1 MRPVVALLTDFGIED
16 HYVGAVRGAILTVC
30 PEANLVDVVHGL
42 PALDVMAGAFALA
55 AAYRFFPAGTV
66 FLAVVD
72 PGVGSARRA
81 LAVEAAGYRFVGP
94 DNGLLSFVLRDAR
107 PARVH
112 EITNAGLFRF
122 EVAPTFHARD
132 VFGPV
137 AGHLARGLAL
147 EDVGPALSDPILLP
161 DEPVRRLGPEEWQTT
176 VLHVDRFG
184 NLVTH
189 LHRDELRG
197 ILGELDE
204 DLTGMAAVV
213 EGIVVPLARTYAD
226 VPEGEPCALVGGS
239 GRLEVAVNRGNA
251 SRLLGATQGAPIRV
265 RRALPPGESGP
276 MA

>member
-1 MRPVVALLTDFGIED
+1 MRPTVALLTDFGTED
-16 HYVGAVRGAILTVC
+16 HYVGAVKGAILTVC
-30 PEANLVDVVHGL
+30 PEVNLVDVAHGL
-42 PALDVMAGAFALA
+42 PPHDVMAGAFALS

-72 PGVGSARRA
+72 PGVGSSRRA
-81 LAVEAAGYRFVGP
+81 LAVEAAGYRFVAP
-94 DNGLLSFVLRDAR
+94 DNGLLTFVLRDAR

-112 EITNAGLFRF
+112 EVTNAGLFRF

-137 AGHLARGLAL
+137 AGHLARGLL
-147 EDVGPALSDPILLP
+147 LDDVGAALSDPVLLP
-161 DEPVRRLGPEEWQTT
+161 DEPTRRVGPEEWQTT

-204 DLTGMAAVV
+204 DLTGLAAVV

-251 SRLLGATQGAPIRV
+251 SRLLGATRGAPIRL
-265 RRALPPGESGP
+265 RRALPLGESGP